1 MKKIS
6 QPLLSYIVP
15 LFFDQD
21 NDRTLSRVLS
31 QYSKYSQKILDKI
44 HFILVDDCS
53 PIEIKIPRITNM
65 NISLLRV
72 TSDIM
77 WNQGGA
83 RNLGVNYA
91 KTSKLLITDIDHVF
105 PERTLVHL
113 INRKYNYNDLIR
125 FRRFSGLKKIST
137 GYNIFYLNKLLFED
151 FQGYDE
157 IFCGYYGYEDVHF
170 IESLAKASIH
180 VKKLFYWFPVYDL
193 AIDRKTEYHSL
204 VRDLKRNYDLLEQ
217 KQRGKATW
225 HTKLALNF
233 EWEVVEERF
242 I

>member
-1 MKKIS
+1 MNKLHE
-6 QPLLSYIVP
+6 PVLSYIVP
-15 LFFDQD
+15 LFFDQKSD
-21 NDRTLSRVLS
+21 NTLNRVLK
-31 QYSKYSQKILDKI
+31 QYSKYSQKVLAKI

-53 PIEIKIPRITNM
+53 PIKITIPEITGM
-65 NISLLRV
+65 NISLLRI

-83 RNLGVNYA
+83 RNLGVDYA
-91 KTSKLLITDIDHVF
+91 KTSKLLLTDVDHVF

-113 INRKYNYNDLIR
+113 INCEYNYKDLFR

-137 GYNIFYLNKLLFED
+137 GYNIFYLNKQLFED
-151 FQGYDE
+151 YNGYDE
-157 IFCGYYGYEDVHF
+157 EFCGYYGYEDVHF
-170 IESLAKASIH
+170 IESLAKASIY
-180 VKKLFYWFPVYDL
+180 VKKLPYWFPVYDL

-204 VRDLKRNYDLLEQ
+204 VRDLKRNSDLLEL
-217 KQRGKATW
+217 KQRGKAIW

>member
-6 QPLLSYIVP
+6 QPLLSYLVP

-53 PIEIKIPRITNM
+53 PVKIKIQEITNM
-65 NISLLRV
+65 NISLLRI

-157 IFCGYYGYEDVHF
+157 IFW
-170 IESLAKASIH
+170 L
-180 VKKLFYWFPVYDL
+180 
-193 AIDRKTEYHSL
+193 
-204 VRDLKRNYDLLEQ
+204 
-217 KQRGKATW
+217 
-225 HTKLALNF
+225 
-233 EWEVVEERF
+233 
-242 I
+242 